1 MVETSTP
8 HGNRRLPSR
17 WSAWRWLIVLV
28 VFSTAS
34 TLVGCA
40 DVFFSTL
47 DAVHAARD
55 LSETPDIMFD
65 QSHALSLDVYAP
77 KVADKAAVVVF
88 FYGGSWEGGKR
99 RWYRFVG
106 EALASNG
113 VIVVIPDYR
122 KYPKVKFPA
131 FMQDAALAVAW
142 TRDHAAQFGGDPKNI
157 FVMGHSAGGHIAALL
172 ATDARYLKAVDMM
185 PRDLAGMI
193 GLAGAYDFLPYVE
206 NEAEIFG
213 NTPHGRHDSQP
224 VNFVNGDEPPMLLL
238 HGADDSEVEPRNAE
252 SLAAHLRE
260 KHEPVAL
267 KIYPDVGHSRI
278 LLAFSRQFRTSIPTL
293 ADTLAFIRELST
305 KVETNPEMH

>member
-1 MVETSTP
+1 MMT
-8 HGNRRLPSR
+8 
-17 WSAWRWLIVLV
+17 
-28 VFSTAS
+28 
-34 TLVGCA
+34 GCA

-65 QSHALSLDVYAP
+65 ENHALSLDVYAP
-77 KVADKAAVVVF
+77 KMADKAPIVVF

-131 FMQDAALAVAW
+131 FMQDAALAVEW
-142 TRDHAAQFGGDPKNI
+142 TRDHAAQFGGDAKKI
-157 FVMGHSAGGHIAALL
+157 FMMGHSAGGHIAALL
-172 ATDARYLKAVDMM
+172 ATDARYLKAVDMV
-185 PRDLAGMI
+185 PRDLAGII

-213 NTPHGRHDSQP
+213 NTPRGRHDSQP
-224 VNFVNGDEPPMLLL
+224 VNFVSGDEPPMLLL
-238 HGADDSEVEPRNAE
+238 QGANDSEVEPRNAE
-252 SLAAHLRE
+252 SLAAKLLAV
-260 KHEPVAL
+260 HEPVTL

-278 LLAFSRQFRTSIPTL
+278 LLAFSRQFRTTIPTL

-305 KVETNPEMH
+305 TVEKNPEMH